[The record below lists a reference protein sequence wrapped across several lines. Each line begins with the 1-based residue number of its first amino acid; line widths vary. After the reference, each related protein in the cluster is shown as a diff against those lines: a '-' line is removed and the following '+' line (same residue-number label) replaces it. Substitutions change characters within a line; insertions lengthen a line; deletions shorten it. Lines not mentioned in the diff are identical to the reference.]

1 MVQQSPGPVGPAG
14 TPGPNG
20 GPAPG
25 PSARAGLSVGLVMSL
40 LGGGLL
46 LAFMLQ
52 NREDVTFDLLFW
64 GFTWPL
70 WLFTLVTA
78 ALGAFVW
85 IGLGVLRRHRRRVAR
100 RADRR
105 D

>member
-1 MVQQSPGPVGPAG
+1 MVQQSPGPVGA
-14 TPGPNG
+14 TGPPG

-25 PSARAGLSVGLVMSL
+25 PARAGLSVGLVMSF

-46 LAFMLQ
+46 AAFMLQ
-52 NREDVTFDLLFW
+52 NREDVTFDLLWW

-70 WLFTLVTA
+70 WLFTVVTA
-78 ALGAFVW
+78 TLGAAVW

-100 RADRR
+100 RAERR

>member
-1 MVQQSPGPVGPAG
+1 MVQQPPGPVGATGPG
-14 TPGPNG
+14 T

-25 PSARAGLSVGLVMSL
+25 PARAGLSLGLVSAF

-46 LAFMLQ
+46 AAFMLQ
-52 NREDVTFDLLFW
+52 NREDVTFDLLWW
-64 GFTWPL
+64 GCTWPL

-85 IGLGVLRRHRRRVAR
+85 IGLGILRRHRRRVAR
-100 RADRR
+100 RAERR

>member
-1 MVQQSPGPVGPAG
+1 MVQQNPGSPGPGAPPGSVAGPP
-14 TPGPNG
+14 PGR
-20 GPAPG
+20 
-25 PSARAGLSVGLVMSL
+25 ARAALSLGLVSSL

-46 LAFMLQ
+46 VAFMLQ

-70 WLFTLVTA
+70 WLFTVVTA

-85 IGLGVLRRHRRRVAR
+85 IGLGILRRHRRRVAR
-100 RADRR
+100 RAARR

>member
-1 MVQQSPGPVGPAG
+1 MVQQSPGPGGPVGAA
-14 TPGPNG
+14 

-25 PSARAGLSVGLVMSL
+25 TARAGLSVGLVMAF

-46 LAFMLQ
+46 AAFMLQ
-52 NREDVTFDLLFW
+52 NREDVTFDLLWW

-70 WLFTLVTA
+70 WLFTVMTA
-78 ALGAFVW
+78 TLGAFVW

-100 RADRR
+100 RAERR